1 MVKISYSGVEGMAI
15 NFELIKR
22 CSRTGARWGRLLTG
36 HGAVETPAFMPVGT
50 QGTVKGITTGELSAL
65 ETKMILANSY
75 HLYLRPGVE
84 VIARAGGL
92 HRMMNWS
99 GGILTDSGGF
109 QIFSLGGLRKVE
121 EDGVIFTSH
130 IDGSTHYLTPE
141 RVIRI
146 ENLLGSD
153 IAMVLDHFLPHE
165 APHDE
170 VRRAVERTERWAQRS
185 LASHL
190 RRDQALFGIV
200 QGGVYQD
207 LRRLSAEGLVALDF
221 PGYAIGG
228 LSVGEPKELMYELLD
243 GTVPLLP
250 AEKPRYLM
258 GVGSPDA
265 LLEGSRL
272 GIDLF
277 DCVLP
282 TRIARNG
289 RVMTSRGY
297 LTVRNAAYAAD
308 MAPLDEE
315 CGCPVCRQYTRAYIR
330 HLFNAGEILG
340 MRLTTYHN
348 LYYLAALM
356 REIREAIR
364 EDRFERYYQ
373 LKKPKLT
380 HYYGGAEKC
389 RS

>member
-1 MVKISYSGVEGMAI
+1 MSISY
-15 NFELIKR
+15 ELIKS
-22 CSRTGARWGRLLTG
+22 CSQTGARLGRLNTR
-36 HGAVETPAFMPVGT
+36 HGLVDTPAFMPVGT
-50 QGTVKGITTGELSAL
+50 QGTVKGMTTAELTGLDTA
-65 ETKMILANSY
+65 MILANSY

-92 HRMMNWS
+92 HKLMDWS

-121 EDGVIFTSH
+121 DDGVTFTSH

-146 ENLLGSD
+146 QNLLGSD
-153 IAMVLDHFLPHE
+153 IAMVLDHCPPYPSPYE
-165 APHDE
+165 E
-170 VRRAVERTERWAQRS
+170 VQRAVERTGQWARRC
-185 LASHL
+185 LKSHL

-207 LRRLSAEGLVALDF
+207 LRERSAGELVALNF

-228 LSVGEPKELMYELLD
+228 LSVGEPKELMYETL
-243 GTVPLLP
+243 GSTVPLLP
-250 AEKPRYLM
+250 PEKPRYLM

-297 LTVRNAAYAAD
+297 LTIRNAVYAAD
-308 MAPLDEE
+308 TAPLDEQ
-315 CGCPVCRQYTRAYIR
+315 CSCPVCRRYTRAYIR
-330 HLFNAGEILG
+330 HLFNAGELLG
-340 MRLTTYHN
+340 MRLATYHN
-348 LYYLAALM
+348 LYYLSTLM
-356 REIREAIR
+356 LEIREAIR
-364 EDRFERYYQ
+364 EDKFKQYYQ
-373 LKKPKLT
+373 QMKPKLDQC
-380 HYYGGAEKC
+380 YGGAG
-389 RS
+389 

>member
-1 MVKISYSGVEGMAI
+1 MSISY
-15 NFELIKR
+15 ELIKS
-22 CSRTGARWGRLLTG
+22 CSQTGARLGRLVTG
-36 HGAVETPAFMPVGT
+36 HGPVDTPAFMPVGT
-50 QGTVKGITTGELSAL
+50 QGTVKGMTTAELAGL
-65 ETKMILANSY
+65 DTAMLLANSY

-84 VIARAGGL
+84 IIARAGGL
-92 HRMMNWS
+92 HKLMHWS

-121 EDGVIFTSH
+121 DDGVTFTSH

-146 ENLLGSD
+146 QNLLGSD
-153 IAMVLDHFLPHE
+153 IAMVLDHCPPYPSPYE
-165 APHDE
+165 E
-170 VRRAVERTERWAQRS
+170 VQRAVERTGRWARRC
-185 LASHL
+185 LKSHL

-207 LRRLSAEGLVALDF
+207 LRERSAEELVALDF
-221 PGYAIGG
+221 PGYAVGG
-228 LSVGEPKELMYELLD
+228 LSVGEPKELMYQTLES
-243 GTVPLLP
+243 TVPLLP
-250 AEKPRYLM
+250 SEKPRYLM

-297 LTVRNAAYAAD
+297 LTIRNAVYAAD
-308 MAPLDEE
+308 TAPLDEQ
-315 CGCPVCRQYTRAYIR
+315 CSCPVCRRYTRAYIR

-348 LYYLAALM
+348 LYYLSKLM
-356 REIREAIR
+356 LEIREAIR
-364 EDRFERYYQ
+364 EEKFAQYYHQ
-373 LKKPKLT
+373 MKPKLDQF
-380 HYYGGAEKC
+380 YGGAGKWKNC
-389 RS
+389 

>member
-1 MVKISYSGVEGMAI
+1 MSIS
-15 NFELIKR
+15 FELIKS
-22 CSRTGARWGRLLTG
+22 CPETGARLGELVTG
-36 HGAVETPAFMPVGT
+36 HGPVDTPAFMPVGT
-50 QGTVKGITTGELSAL
+50 QGTVKGITTEELTGLNTA
-65 ETKMILANSY
+65 MILANSY

-121 EDGVIFTSH
+121 DDGVTFTSH

-146 ENLLGSD
+146 QNVLGSD
-153 IAMVLDHFLPHE
+153 IAMILDQCTPYP
-165 APHDE
+165 APYEE
-170 VRRAVERTERWAQRS
+170 VQTAVERTSRWAMRCRN
-185 LASHL
+185 AHL
-190 RRDQALFGIV
+190 REAQALFGIV
-200 QGGVYQD
+200 QGGVYPD
-207 LRRLSAEGLVALDF
+207 LRERSAADLVEMEF
-221 PGYAIGG
+221 PGYAVGG
-228 LSVGEPKELMYELLD
+228 LSVGEPKELMYQTLEL
-243 GTVPLLP
+243 TAPLLP

-297 LTVRNAAYAAD
+297 LTIRNAVYAAD
-308 MAPLDEE
+308 TAPLDEE
-315 CGCPVCRQYTRAYIR
+315 CNCPVCRSYTRAYIR

-348 LYYLAALM
+348 LYYLAQLM
-356 REIREAIR
+356 LEIREAIR
-364 EDRFERYYQ
+364 EERFAFYYRNM
-373 LKKPKLT
+373 KKKLDQ
-380 HYYGGAEKC
+380 YYGGAGKC
-389 RS
+389 KIC

>member
-1 MVKISYSGVEGMAI
+1 MSISFTLMKSCPE
-15 NFELIKR
+15 
-22 CSRTGARWGRLLTG
+22 TGARLGKLVTG
-36 HGAVETPAFMPVGT
+36 HGLVETPAFMPVGT
-50 QGTVKGITTGELSAL
+50 QGTVKGITVEELKTLNTA
-65 ETKMILANSY
+65 MILSNSY

-84 VIARAGGL
+84 IIARTGGL

-121 EDGVIFTSH
+121 DDGVTFTSH
-130 IDGSTHYLTPE
+130 IDGSRHYLTPE

-146 ENLLGSD
+146 QNMLGSD
-153 IAMVLDHFLPHE
+153 IAMILDQCSPYPVPHGE
-165 APHDE
+165 AQ
-170 VRRAVERTERWAQRS
+170 RAVERTSRWALRCRN
-185 LASHL
+185 AHL
-190 RRDQALFGIV
+190 NEAQALFGIV
-200 QGGVYQD
+200 QGGVYPD
-207 LRRLSAEGLVALDF
+207 LRERSAADLVEMDF
-221 PGYAIGG
+221 PGYAVGG
-228 LSVGEPKELMYELLD
+228 LSVGEPKELMYEMLGL
-243 GTVPLLP
+243 TAPLLP
-250 AEKPRYLM
+250 AGKPRYLM

-297 LTVRNAAYAAD
+297 LTIRNGLYASD
-308 MAPLDEE
+308 TSPLDEE
-315 CGCPVCRQYTRAYIR
+315 CNCPVCRSYTRAYIR

-348 LYYLAALM
+348 LYYLAQLM
-356 REIREAIR
+356 GEIREAIR
-364 EDRFERYYQ
+364 EERFDLYYRSM
-373 LKKPKLT
+373 KKKLD
-380 HYYGGAEKC
+380 HYYGGAGKC
-389 RS
+389 RK

>member
-1 MVKISYSGVEGMAI
+1 
-15 NFELIKR
+15 
-22 CSRTGARWGRLLTG
+22 
-36 HGAVETPAFMPVGT
+36 MPVGT
-50 QGTVKGITTGELSAL
+50 QGTVKGITTGELAEL
-65 ETKMILANSY
+65 DTAMILANSY

-92 HRMMNWS
+92 HRLMNWS

-121 EDGVIFTSH
+121 EGGVVFTSH

-146 ENLLGSD
+146 QNLLGSD
-153 IAMVLDHFLPHE
+153 IAMVLDHFLPYRS
-165 APHDE
+165 PHDE
-170 VRRAVERTERWAQRS
+170 VKRAVERTGHWAQRS
-185 LASHL
+185 LSSHL

-207 LRRLSAEGLVALDF
+207 LRNLSAEGLVELDF
-221 PGYAIGG
+221 PGYAVGG
-228 LSVGEPKELMYELLD
+228 LSVGEPKELMYEILG

-250 AEKPRYLM
+250 SEKPRYLM

-297 LTVRNAAYAAD
+297 LNVRNAVYATD
-308 MAPLDEE
+308 MGPLDEE
-315 CGCPVCRQYTRAYIR
+315 CGCPVCRQYTRAYLR
-330 HLFNAGEILG
+330 HLFNAREILG
-340 MRLTTYHN
+340 LRLTTYHN
-348 LYYLAALM
+348 LYYLSRLM
-356 REIREAIR
+356 HEIREAIR
-364 EDRFERYYQ
+364 EDRFAQYYS
-373 LKKPKLT
+373 LMKPKLT
-380 HYYGGAEKC
+380 QFYGGAEEC
-389 RS
+389 RN